1 VKHIAIDTE
10 TTGFSSPRVI
20 ELAAVEF
27 DPLTGACLDRFHAY
41 LDPRGTPVEPGAF
54 RVHGL
59 SDDFLRGRPSFT
71 DTAPGFVA
79 FVAGARLYAHNAPFD
94 QRMLDAELA
103 RIAHPGL
110 YAVAGEVVCTLAMA
124 NQVLAH
130 LPRKRLDDL
139 CDHFGIDRGVRQR
152 HGALVDC
159 ELLAQ
164 VAARM
169 GRLSLPVTLR
179 TQRGAARASNEPSG
193 PRGVAAGAGRAGW
206 KPGGPWL
213 PDETEALRAAW
224 AGGDAVAAIALRHN
238 RSVRAIA
245 MQLHRLGEV
254 AADAVDG
261 LIDGGGAGRGPGP
274 AG

>member
-27 DPLTGACLDRFHAY
+27 DPLTGDCLGRFHAY

-59 SDDFLRGRPSFT
+59 SDDFLRGRPSFEA
-71 DTAPGFVA
+71 TAPGFVA

-94 QRMLDAELA
+94 RRMLDAELA

-110 YAVAGEVVCTLAMA
+110 HAVAGELVCTLAMA
-124 NQVLAH
+124 NEVLAH

-139 CDHFGIDRGVRQR
+139 CDHFGIDRGGRQR
-152 HGALVDC
+152 HGALIDC

-164 VAARM
+164 VAARL
-169 GRLSLPVTLR
+169 GRLRPPA
-179 TQRGAARASNEPSG
+179 AARA
-193 PRGVAAGAGRAGW
+193 PRAATRPGADPRVAPAAGAERAGW
-206 KPGGPWL
+206 KPGGPWQA
-213 PDETEALRAAW
+213 DEIVALRAAW
-224 AGGDAVAAIALRHN
+224 AGGDAVGVIALRHN
-238 RSVRAIA
+238 RTVRAIA
-245 MQLHRLGEV
+245 MQLHKLGEV
-254 AADAVDG
+254 GADAVDG
-261 LIDGGGAGRGPGP
+261 LIDAAGAARGPGT
-274 AG
+274 AV